1 MAARSIWSLG
11 VRVSHTVEQALS
23 FIKAKPEDASLITAL
38 VNSAYRG
45 DSSRAGWT
53 SEADLFNGPRTDEN
67 EIRDLINSH
76 ESMFLLCIQATEIIG
91 SVLLRRTGTTAY
103 LGMLVISPRLQG
115 AGIGSRLMA
124 ASESAARNA
133 WGIKKMSM
141 TVIGCRH
148 ELIAFYERRG
158 YRRTGQIE
166 PLPLGG
172 LSVPRIGNLELE
184 VLEKEFGE

>member
-1 MAARSIWSLG
+1 M
-11 VRVSHTVEQALS
+11 EQTLS
-23 FIKAKPEDASLITAL
+23 FIKARPEDASLIAGL

-45 DSSRAGWT
+45 ESSRAGWT

-67 EIRDLINSH
+67 EIRDLIKSH
-76 ESMFLLCIQATEIIG
+76 DSMFLLCMRATEIIG
-91 SVLLRRTGTTAY
+91 SVLLRKTGASAY
-103 LGMLVISPRLQG
+103 LGMLVVRPRLQG

-124 ASESAARNA
+124 AAESAARDTWN
-133 WGIKKMSM
+133 ITRMSM

-172 LSVPRIGNLELE
+172 LSVPRIENLELE
-184 VLEKEFGE
+184 VLEKEFAE